1 MALDLKYID
10 AQEKYG
16 TFSELHSIF
25 TAQILATIYALKL
38 RERLRSQPTGIQTYI
53 LYLLYA

>member
-1 MALDLKYID
+1 MSLDLDYIHS
-10 AQEKYG
+10 QGKYG

-38 RERLRSQPTGIQTYI
+38 KERLRSQPAGININI
-53 LYLLYA
+53 LS